1 MNSNQQDDRGKIPEI
16 LKVGDIATD
25 SETMDFDTEV
35 HDPVVSNQNFC
46 RFVLSN
52 KGILH
57 SFSKIQIGVTSNQ
70 TSGTLP
76 AGVGSYALIQRAT
89 LKIGTATICEID
101 DFNYYMGYKSMFIHN
116 PINYERETY
125 TTSRVLDRQIYF
137 DNASGAESNVNASGY
152 GIKSYTE
159 PLVDDDGLD
168 GNVDPIQQIKIDND
182 STFTLSLA
190 DLFPMLR
197 GNELPLYLI
206 DQQVAIEL
214 HFVPK
219 TSLKRQ
225 VFNAE
230 SDVTGVLVDID
241 LTSLK
246 LVADYLY
253 YTDGNIMA
261 DFKDKNKT
269 TPIQFNYPDFRLN
282 KRSFTQTQLNDG
294 QQVIDI
300 GGAGRVVRK
309 VICGLENT
317 DITTADN
324 RILNVYSSF
333 SPEPVGANMQ
343 NFITNAVFNDKR
355 LYPVDR
361 SNFAV
366 HYQDLCRTEGLF
378 SQAYITKGEYNKG
391 DNAVGGIIPTYTYLG
406 HPMKSSTQGILGQFF
421 YNNYDIDMFNER
433 INSRGIQLELNYS
446 NVLNG
451 AFVHRS
457 WVELEKTATL
467 VNGMFR
473 TELA

>member
-1 MNSNQQDDRGKIPEI
+1 M
-16 LKVGDIATD
+16 
-25 SETMDFDTEV
+25 
-35 HDPVVSNQNFC
+35 
-46 RFVLSN
+46 
-52 KGILH
+52 
-57 SFSKIQIGVTSNQ
+57 
-70 TSGTLP
+70 
-76 AGVGSYALIQRAT
+76 
-89 LKIGTATICEID
+89 
-101 DFNYYMGYKSMFIHN
+101 
-116 PINYERETY
+116 
-125 TTSRVLDRQIYF
+125 
-137 DNASGAESNVNASGY
+137 
-152 GIKSYTE
+152 
-159 PLVDDDGLD
+159 
-168 GNVDPIQQIKIDND
+168 
-182 STFTLSLA
+182 
-190 DLFPMLR
+190 
-197 GNELPLYLI
+197 
-206 DQQVAIEL
+206 
-214 HFVPK
+214 
-219 TSLKRQ
+219 
-225 VFNAE
+225 
-230 SDVTGVLVDID
+230 DID